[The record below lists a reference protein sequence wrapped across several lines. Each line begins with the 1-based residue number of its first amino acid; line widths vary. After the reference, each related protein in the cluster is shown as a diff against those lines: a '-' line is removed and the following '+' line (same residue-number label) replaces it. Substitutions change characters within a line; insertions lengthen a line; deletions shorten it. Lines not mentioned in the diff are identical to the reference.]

1 MNMAGHACAIASSF
15 GFRDGPAYYIGKGLG
30 LGSAAVA
37 ALMVP
42 VMMLYLT
49 RQNAKKLAD
58 KHTFWADEQ
67 RLLSVEEIYDAHPD
81 FMYSL

>member
-1 MNMAGHACAIASSF
+1 MNMIGHACAIAASF
-15 GFRDGPAYYIGKGLG
+15 GFSDGPTYYIGKGLG
-30 LGSAAVA
+30 LGSAAIA

-49 RQNAKKLAD
+49 RQNAKKLALQD
-58 KHTFWADEQ
+58 TPQASELRLKTVEQ
-67 RLLSVEEIYDAHPD
+67 IYDAHPD